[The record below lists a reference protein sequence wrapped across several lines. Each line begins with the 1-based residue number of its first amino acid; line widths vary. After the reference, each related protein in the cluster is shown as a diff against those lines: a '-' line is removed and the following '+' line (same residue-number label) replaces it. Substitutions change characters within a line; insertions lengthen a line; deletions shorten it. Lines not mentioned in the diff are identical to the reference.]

1 MSLALCTSQPSA
13 IAACKPFI
21 EVRVDEKFVDSLRF
35 EMGLINLN
43 DSSESSSLVLLPLL
57 ESSQSIT
64 NATSSALKLSEK
76 TISPLRVIN
85 RG

>member
-13 IAACKPFI
+13 IAACRPFI

-35 EMGLINLN
+35 EMGLINLK

-64 NATSSALKLSEK
+64 NATSSALKLTKIFICFIKVSYE
-76 TISPLRVIN
+76 N
-85 RG
+85 